1 MSAMKSLTAAQ
12 KARAAL
18 KSAPERVSSLHKADI
33 IAEIQAADE
42 KGLIAIDADLEDAGW
57 EPAGVGNMRTM
68 IADRLKEFRGTPKRH
83 R

>member
-18 KSAPERVSSLHKADI
+18 KSAPARVSSMHKADI

-42 KGLIAIDADLEDAGW
+42 KGLIAIDADLEDAKW
-57 EPAGVGNMRTM
+57 DAAGNMRTM